1 MEGIQAS
8 VDVLQALFL
17 EDASLEDAAAA
28 AAGVDVLQRGYELR
42 LDRLAAVARLEAQL
56 AALKA
61 RDVAECI
68 DIQHAM
74 TPPEA
79 PVHERTYAEMSAVEE
94 IAAVLTIS
102 SAAAGALVT
111 QSRQLC
117 SLPLAPALDALSVG
131 TISWQHA
138 KIIAD
143 ETDSLGPAGTANLVA
158 HFLDPDA
165 PNPARGTA
173 AGKLVPSR
181 FRTKVRNWRER
192 HHPESLEKR
201 HTKSVADRRVEHS
214 PDRD

>member
-8 VDVLQALFL
+8 VVALQALFL
-17 EDASLEDAAAA
+17 EDASLEAAAAA

-42 LDRLAAVARLEAQL
+42 LDRMAVVSRLEAKL

-61 RDVAECI
+61 RDASESI
-68 DIQHAM
+68 ELQHAM

-79 PVHERTYAEMSAVEE
+79 PVHERTYAGMSAVEE
-94 IAAVLTIS
+94 IAGVLTIS

-117 SLPLAPALDALSVG
+117 SLPLAMDALSSG

-143 ETDSLGPAGTANLVA
+143 ETDNLDPAGAANLVA

-165 PNPARGTA
+165 PNPARGAA
-173 AGKLVPSR
+173 AGHLVPTR
-181 FRTKVRNWRER
+181 FRAKVRNWRER

-201 HTKSVADRRVEHS
+201 HTKNGNTGTVLEPA
-214 PDRD
+214 